1 MSSSLDHH
9 DKIILPLFII
19 AYKLNEVLQYA
30 YFAGAIV
37 PPQMMKQL
45 CAWFAWIFLATGA
58 VAGCSQSIQQASN
71 TPALPPP
78 AVASASP
85 SNLASSKLI
94 SGINNVAAGK
104 RVIARNGGIT
114 YPGACQC

>member
-1 MSSSLDHH
+1 
-9 DKIILPLFII
+9 
-19 AYKLNEVLQYA
+19 
-30 YFAGAIV
+30 
-37 PPQMMKQL
+37 MMKQL

-71 TPALPPP
+71 TPALLPP

-85 SNLASSKLI
+85 SNLASSKPI

-114 YPGACQC
+114 YPGWGNANDPADYRKFGSKASPISGRLFNL